1 MPNIT
6 VAGMQNGPLQ
16 IGAGLSNQDMVAY
29 QQVNLRYVYND
40 AGGVPISVTIYSGPL
55 AASESIPFPTVAV
68 PGANT
73 YAFQARRFSAGSS
86 TCFRLGACRSLSSI
100 RGLKM
105 GDPYGTVIAQARI
118 HHLGM
123 ALRIRWRMA
132 RRSDEKANQKYGRLR
147 LEQRVEPVRGLR
159 CQRLP

>member
-73 YAFQARRFSAGSS
+73 YAFQAS
-86 TCFRLGACRSLSSI
+86 TFFGGQFYVFPVGGVPI
-100 RGLKM
+100 VVV
-105 GDPYGTVIAQARI
+105 DP
-118 HHLGM
+118 
-123 ALRIRWRMA
+123 W
-132 RRSDEKANQKYGRLR
+132 
-147 LEQRVEPVRGLR
+147 P
-159 CQRLP
+159 